1 MGLAEIQDEELNT
14 PVRLAVSEDIV
25 FLFMSSN
32 LQSIVM
38 PQTEE
43 NTWLNSDWKCSIDML
58 RSLSGKDLL
67 HILACCQQYWM
78 TKKDQNHLIK
88 FEGTV

>member
-43 NTWLNSDWKCSIDML
+43 NT
-58 RSLSGKDLL
+58 
-67 HILACCQQYWM
+67 
-78 TKKDQNHLIK
+78 
-88 FEGTV
+88 